1 MQETF
6 LTEFQKRGYFNQC
19 TDESG
24 LIELMSKSKIK
35 AYIGFDCTA
44 PSLHVG
50 SLMQIMCLRL
60 LQKYGHQPIVLL
72 GGGTT
77 LIGDPSGKEET
88 RKILDKK
95 EIDKNIK
102 SIENVF
108 KIFLKSKNS
117 KTKPIFVNNYAWL
130 SKLNYINFLR
140 EIGKHFT
147 INKMLTFDSV
157 KLRLEREQSLSYME
171 FNYMMLQAY
180 DFYELNRR
188 YKCILQ
194 MGGSDQWGNII
205 NGIDLIKRKDKKL
218 VYGLTT
224 PLLTL
229 SSGAKMG
236 KTEKGA
242 IWLNK
247 KMLSPYDYWQ
257 FWRNTDDNDVFNFL
271 KLFTDL
277 DLEQIDSLKNNGQD
291 INKVKILLANE
302 ATTMLHGVKAA
313 KDSEITA
320 QKTFVDKSIGKDLPI
335 IKVKKNTIAKGI
347 NIFDLVLQTK
357 LANSK
362 GEIRRMIKNNGL
374 KINNE
379 VLKDETKIINQNNF
393 DENNNMK
400 GFSRKKT
407 TRNSKDYL
415 AFSFFCF
422 LIFSTALTINLG
434 VKVLIGFTVVLISFG
449 EPFILKL
456 TPTTPSPVFFPTR
469 ISPTTGIEA
478 IIEFNLVA
486 GTKVPRK
493 LTVFPLST

>member
-19 TDESG
+19 TDLSA
-24 LIELMSKSKIK
+24 LSDLMSKSKIK

-44 PSLHVG
+44 QSLHVG

-60 LQKYGHQPIVLL
+60 LQKHGHQPIVLL

-77 LIGDPSGKEET
+77 LIGDPSGKDET

-102 SIENVF
+102 SIQNIF
-108 KIFLKSKNS
+108 NIFLKSKN
-117 KTKPIFVNNYAWL
+117 KKLKPIFVNNYSWL

-157 KLRLEREQSLSYME
+157 KLRLDRQQSLSYME

-180 DFYELNRR
+180 DFYELNKR

-194 MGGSDQWGNII
+194 IGGSDQWGNIV
-205 NGIDLIKRKDKKL
+205 NGTDLIKRKDKKQTF
-218 VYGLTT
+218 GLTT
-224 PLLTL
+224 PLITL

-247 KMLSPYDYWQ
+247 KMFSPYDYWQ
-257 FWRNTDDNDVFNFL
+257 FWRNTNDNDVVNFL

-277 DLEQIDSLKNNGQD
+277 EIEKIENQKNTQN
-291 INKVKILLANE
+291 INELKILLANE
-302 ATTMLHGVKAA
+302 ATKMLHGSKAA
-313 KDSEITA
+313 IDSEITA
-320 QKTFVDKSIGKDLPI
+320 KKTFSDKSIGKDLPVVK
-335 IKVKKNTIAKGI
+335 IKKSEIEKGV
-347 NIFDLVLQTK
+347 NILDLVLITK
-357 LANSK
+357 LAKSK

-379 VLKDETKIINQNNF
+379 NMTDENKKFYKNNF
-393 DENNNMK
+393 DHNNVMK
-400 GFSRKKT
+400 VSHGKKQH
-407 TRNSKDYL
+407 
-415 AFSFFCF
+415 
-422 LIFSTALTINLG
+422 
-434 VKVLIGFTVVLISFG
+434 V
-449 EPFILKL
+449 
-456 TPTTPSPVFFPTR
+456 
-469 ISPTTGIEA
+469 
-478 IIEFNLVA
+478 II
-486 GTKVPRK
+486 KII
-493 LTVFPLST
+493 

>member
-6 LTEFQKRGYFNQC
+6 LTEFEKRGYFSQC
-19 TDESG
+19 TDRSG
-24 LIELMSKSKIK
+24 LGELMSRGKIK

-44 PSLHVG
+44 PSLHIG
-50 SLMQIMCLRL
+50 SLMQILCLRL
-60 LQKYGHQPIVLL
+60 LQKHGHQPIILL

-88 RKILDKK
+88 RKILNKK

-102 SIENVF
+102 SIEDVF

-117 KTKPIFVNNYAWL
+117 KTKPIFVNNYSWL

-180 DFYELNRR
+180 DFYELNKRH
-188 YKCILQ
+188 KCILQ
-194 MGGSDQWGNII
+194 IGGADQWGNIV
-205 NGIDLIKRKDKKL
+205 NGTDLIKRKEKKL

-257 FWRNTDDNDVFNFL
+257 FWRNTDDRDVLRFI
-271 KLFTDL
+271 KMFTDL
-277 DLEQIDSLKNNGQD
+277 TLKKIEEIKNTD
-291 INKVKILLANE
+291 INQLKIILANE
-302 ATTMLHGVKAA
+302 ATSMLHGKSATVKAEQTA
-313 KDSEITA
+313 KN
-320 QKTFVDKSIGKDLPI
+320 TFEKKSVGTDLPTL
-335 IKVKKNTIAKGI
+335 VLKKEQVINGI
-347 NIFDLVLQTK
+347 NIIDLVTAANLS
-357 LANSK
+357 NSK
-362 GEIRRMIKNNGL
+362 SEVRRMIQNRGI
-374 KINNE
+374 KINNKTIE
-379 VLKDETKIINQNNF
+379 NDKFNVSLNNF
-393 DENNNMK
+393 DK
-400 GFSRKKT
+400 GNFLKLSHGKK
-407 TRNSKDYL
+407 NH
-415 AFSFFCF
+415 
-422 LIFSTALTINLG
+422 
-434 VKVLIGFTVVLISFG
+434 V
-449 EPFILKL
+449 ILK
-456 TPTTPSPVFFPTR
+456 V
-469 ISPTTGIEA
+469 
-478 IIEFNLVA
+478 V
-486 GTKVPRK
+486 
-493 LTVFPLST
+493 

>member
-19 TDESG
+19 TDQTA
-24 LIELMSKSKIK
+24 LDELMSKSKIK

-95 EIDKNIK
+95 QIDKNIK

-117 KTKPIFVNNYAWL
+117 KTKPIFVNNYSWL

-157 KLRLEREQSLSYME
+157 KSRLEREQSLSYME

-180 DFYELNRR
+180 DFYELFKRH
-188 YKCILQ
+188 KCILQ
-194 MGGSDQWGNII
+194 IGGSDQWGNIV
-205 NGIDLIKRKDKKL
+205 NGTDLIKRKDKKIA
-218 VYGLTT
+218 YGLTT
-224 PLLTL
+224 PLITL

-242 IWLNK
+242 VWLNK

-257 FWRNTDDNDVFNFL
+257 FWRNTDDKDVINFL

-277 DLEQIDSLKNNGQD
+277 EIEKIDNLQNNHD
-291 INKVKILLANE
+291 INELKILLANE
-302 ATTMLHGVKAA
+302 ATTMLHGSKSA
-313 KDSEITA
+313 KDSEATA
-320 QKTFVDKSIGKDLPI
+320 KKTFKDKSVGKDLPT
-335 IKVKKNTIAKGI
+335 IKIKKNQIDNGI
-347 NIFDLVLQTK
+347 NILDLVLLTK
-357 LANSK
+357 LGNSK
-362 GEIRRMIKNNGL
+362 GEVRRMIKNNGL

-379 VLKDETKIINQNNF
+379 TISDENKIFYEDSFNQNNG
-393 DENNNMK
+393 MK
-400 GFSRKKT
+400 VSHGKKQHV
-407 TRNSKDYL
+407 
-415 AFSFFCF
+415 
-422 LIFSTALTINLG
+422 I
-434 VKVLIGFTVVLISFG
+434 VK
-449 EPFILKL
+449 
-456 TPTTPSPVFFPTR
+456 
-469 ISPTTGIEA
+469 
-478 IIEFNLVA
+478 II
-486 GTKVPRK
+486 
-493 LTVFPLST
+493 

>member
-6 LTEFQKRGYFNQC
+6 LTEFEKRGYFSQC
-19 TDESG
+19 TDRPG
-24 LIELMSKSKIK
+24 LSELMLKGKIK

-88 RKILDKK
+88 RKILNKK
-95 EIDKNIK
+95 DIDKNIK

-117 KTKPIFVNNYAWL
+117 KTKPIFVNNYSWL

-180 DFYELNRR
+180 DFYELNKR
-188 YKCILQ
+188 YKCVLQ
-194 MGGSDQWGNII
+194 IGGSDQWGNIV
-205 NGIDLIKRKDKKL
+205 NGTDLIKRKEKKL
-218 VYGLTT
+218 AYGLTT

-257 FWRNTDDNDVFNFL
+257 FWRNTDDKDVINFL
-271 KLFTDL
+271 KLFTDI
-277 DLEQIDSLKNNGQD
+277 DLEQIESLKNSNQD
-291 INKVKILLANE
+291 INKLKVLLANE
-302 ATTMLHGVKAA
+302 ATAMLHGSKAA
-313 KDSEITA
+313 KDSELTA
-320 QKTFVDKSIGKDLPI
+320 QKTFGDKSIGKNLPVVK
-335 IKVKKNTIAKGI
+335 IKKSGIASGI
-347 NIFDLVLQTK
+347 NILDLVLQTK
-357 LANSK
+357 FANSK

-374 KINNE
+374 RINNE
-379 VLKDETKIINQNNF
+379 VVTDEKKIIDQSNF
-393 DENNNMK
+393 DENNNIK
-400 GFSRKKT
+400 ISHGKKQHV
-407 TRNSKDYL
+407 
-415 AFSFFCF
+415 
-422 LIFSTALTINLG
+422 I
-434 VKVLIGFTVVLISFG
+434 VK
-449 EPFILKL
+449 
-456 TPTTPSPVFFPTR
+456 
-469 ISPTTGIEA
+469 
-478 IIEFNLVA
+478 II
-486 GTKVPRK
+486 
-493 LTVFPLST
+493 

>member
-6 LTEFQKRGYFNQC
+6 LTEFQKRGYFSQC
-19 TDESG
+19 TDHST
-24 LIELMSKSKIK
+24 LNELMSKSKIK

-117 KTKPIFVNNYAWL
+117 KTKPIFVNNYSWL

-180 DFYELNRR
+180 DFYELNKRH
-188 YKCILQ
+188 KCVLQ
-194 MGGSDQWGNII
+194 IGGSDQWGNIV
-205 NGIDLIKRKDKKL
+205 NGADLIKRKDKKIA
-218 VYGLTT
+218 YGLTT
-224 PLLTL
+224 PLITL

-242 IWLNK
+242 VWLNK

-257 FWRNTDDNDVFNFL
+257 FWRNTDDKDVVNFL

-277 DLEQIDSLKNNGQD
+277 KIEKIDNLKNSQD
-291 INKVKILLANE
+291 INELKILLANE
-302 ATTMLHGVKAA
+302 TTAMLHGSKSA
-313 KDSEITA
+313 KDSELTA
-320 QKTFVDKSIGKDLPI
+320 KKTFKDKSVGKNLPV
-335 IKVKKNTIAKGI
+335 IKIKKSDMSNGI
-347 NIFDLVLQTK
+347 NILDLVLLTK
-357 LANSK
+357 LGGSK
-362 GEIRRMIKNNGL
+362 GEVRRMIKNNGL

-379 VLKDETKIINQNNF
+379 TISDETKIFHQDNF
-393 DENNNMK
+393 GKDNSIK
-400 GFSRKKT
+400 VSHGKKQHV
-407 TRNSKDYL
+407 
-415 AFSFFCF
+415 
-422 LIFSTALTINLG
+422 I
-434 VKVLIGFTVVLISFG
+434 VKIT
-449 EPFILKL
+449 
-456 TPTTPSPVFFPTR
+456 
-469 ISPTTGIEA
+469 
-478 IIEFNLVA
+478 
-486 GTKVPRK
+486 
-493 LTVFPLST
+493 